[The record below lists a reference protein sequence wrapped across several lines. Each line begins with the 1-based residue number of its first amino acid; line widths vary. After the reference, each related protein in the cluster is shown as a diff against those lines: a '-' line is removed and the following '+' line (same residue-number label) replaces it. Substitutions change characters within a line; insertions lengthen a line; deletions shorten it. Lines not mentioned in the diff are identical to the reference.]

1 MCSRAV
7 HDQGQW
13 DIAGSRRGGGRT
25 GTVIVAALEYTTGD
39 GSADCDRPRRGCAND
54 QAQLVVNLFGF
65 SSHEPCNSGL
75 RRSRASQV
83 HVSNKPGQ
91 APGSLLHDTRGI
103 QRGRRRS
110 SGQMY
115 DSLLHPE
122 AIILRL
128 GTRGITG
135 SDVAVGK
142 CDRHWC
148 DMHTKLMIT
157 DRLERVVPA
166 PCSAVAGAPP
176 QQGNSPGV
184 ANEPPMRTNQ
194 DISELGQELLPVF
207 FGFLK
212 GGY

>member
-1 MCSRAV
+1 MGNAASPPPSPLLPTANAERPFASMCSRAV

-25 GTVIVAALEYTTGD
+25 GTAIVAALEYTTGD

-54 QAQLVVNLFGF
+54 LAQLVVNL
-65 SSHEPCNSGL
+65 L
-75 RRSRASQV
+75 
-83 HVSNKPGQ
+83 
-91 APGSLLHDTRGI
+91 GSLHMNLATA
-103 QRGRRRS
+103 
-110 SGQMY
+110 
-115 DSLLHPE
+115 DS
-122 AIILRL
+122 
-128 GTRGITG
+128 
-135 SDVAVGK
+135 VAVARLRFTSAISPVKRQAHCFATLGGSREVVGHRVRFGK